1 MERLNFQ
8 NAPDVLSAHQTA
20 QLLGVTDGTAR
31 KLLCLGEIR
40 ARKTSGKTGNGTSWL
55 VPKVAVMD
63 WLLEGDEV
71 GNSK

>member
-31 KLLCLGEIR
+31 KLLCLGEIK
-40 ARKTSGKTGNGTSWL
+40 ARKTSGRGGNGTSWL
-55 VPKVAVMD
+55 VPKVAVQE
-63 WLLEGDEV
+63 WLLGGDTV
-71 GNSK
+71 GRSN

>member
-31 KLLCLGEIR
+31 RLLCLGEIK
-40 ARKTSGKTGNGTSWL
+40 ARKTGGRSGNGTSWL
-55 VPKVAVMD
+55 VPKVAVEE
-63 WLLEGDEV
+63 WLLGGGDE
-71 GNSK
+71 KK